1 MTMGYTTDANY
12 LLQAG
17 KDIANLAELIG
28 SRTARFESETVV
40 EWHAW
45 GTVNAQLGPAYH
57 DLRQEMIEIL
67 LGSVVVM
74 TAHSAALTATG
85 EEYLAREEM
94 AEAAM
99 RAIGDLAH
107 RAESTMD
114 VDRTD
119 SRMDVD
125 R

>member
-1 MTMGYTTDANY
+1 MGYTTDANY

-17 KDIANLAELIG
+17 EDIANLAELTG
-28 SRTARFESETVV
+28 SRTALFESETVV

-45 GTVNAQLGPAYH
+45 GTVNAQLGAAYH

-67 LGSVVVM
+67 LGSAVVM
-74 TAHSAALTATG
+74 TAHSVALTATG
-85 EEYLAREEM
+85 EEYRAREEM
-94 AEAAM
+94 VEEAM
-99 RAIGDLAH
+99 RAIGELAH
-107 RAESTMD
+107 RAENTID
-114 VDRTD
+114 VDRAE